1 MEPPTNLFT
10 YRYKHSETLVAIKH
24 YGYNANN
31 EPYLAIWRYDPRDV
45 YPLEYE
51 HVYTESSHILAMAA
65 FIEVLQIDDYHMKP
79 VAMPAFVPL
88 QPDIVFVDDSS
99 TATATTRRLDKILPM
114 EDRMQERTG
123 RTLQNAYKG
132 QKPLLKERK
141 LIPKISKGNFRLT
154 KQVALRN
161 SRFVNRYI
169 EAGGR
174 IIYSGK
180 IVPPRT
186 CIDCRN
192 HNAINEQF
200 CTRCSDCY
208 VKHYGGLPI
217 SQREPL
223 SIGETVML
231 FKYNRHHEASARLI
245 SRDDSKY
252 LYEVIY
258 YNIPGYNTSNRR
270 KVMYVVLRNNYSI
283 ALRDF
288 AHAFKVY
295 SAAAPPVNSLPRL
308 SFAFVALVGTLPFEQ
323 EVIL

>member
-10 YRYKHSETLVAIKH
+10 YRYNHSETVVAIKY
-24 YGYNANN
+24 YGYNADN

-65 FIEVLQIDDYHMKP
+65 FIEVLQIDDYSMKP
-79 VAMPAFVPL
+79 VAMHAFVPHVNK
-88 QPDIVFVDDSS
+88 QPDIIVNN
-99 TATATTRRLDKILPM
+99 TTTRHLDKTRTLLPL
-114 EDRMQERTG
+114 EDRMHTRTVYN
-123 RTLQNAYKG
+123 TTNT
-132 QKPLLKERK
+132 LLKERK

-154 KQVALRN
+154 KQIALRN
-161 SRFVNRYI
+161 SRFKNRYI
-169 EAGGR
+169 EVCGR
-174 IIYSGK
+174 IVYNSK

-192 HNAINEQF
+192 HNAINVQF

-208 VKHYGGLPI
+208 IKFYGGLPI
-217 SQREPL
+217 SHREPL
-223 SIGETVML
+223 AIGETVTL
-231 FKYNRHHEASARLI
+231 FKYSIHHEASARLI
-245 SRDDSKY
+245 SQNENKY

-270 KVMYVVLRNNYSI
+270 KIMYVVLRNNCST

-288 AHAFKVY
+288 AHAFKIY
-295 SAAAPPVNSLPRL
+295 SAVDPPNNALHRL

-323 EVIL
+323 EIIL